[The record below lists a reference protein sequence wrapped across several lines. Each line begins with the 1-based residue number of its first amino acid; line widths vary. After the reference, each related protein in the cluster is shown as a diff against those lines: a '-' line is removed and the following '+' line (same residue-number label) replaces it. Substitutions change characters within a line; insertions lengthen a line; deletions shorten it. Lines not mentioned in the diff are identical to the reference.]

1 MKQFAAQSLKCF
13 SHGPMKSDAG
23 FGTEIECSME
33 NMQNSMPSFSKQ
45 QQTTKNGLG
54 DLING
59 MNNMM
64 NPGWKCSKITTSK
77 YYITNKYLFFFL
89 QYFCILYIQDN
100 GTDLVARN
108 CAPNVAGLLKD
119 GCMEGTP
126 GPGQGSMT
134 IKNCYCSTDLC
145 NSSNSIGILNI
156 SFFSCLAL
164 FYIMN

>member
-1 MKQFAAQSLKCF
+1 MFTFLSCQYFR
-13 SHGPMKSDAG
+13 
-23 FGTEIECSME
+23 
-33 NMQNSMPSFSKQ
+33 Q
-45 QQTTKNGLG
+45 QRRG
-54 DLING
+54 
-59 MNNMM
+59 
-64 NPGWKCSKITTSK
+64 GW

-100 GTDLVARN
+100 GTELVARN

-164 FYIMN
+164 FYFMN